1 MSSMI
6 RYELKKVFIKP
17 SNQASISLLLITL
30 VVICFLAIRGDYYV
44 DEQGRSEYGYHAI
57 QKLKTEKKKWR
68 GELTTEKLEGVLKAD
83 REVNQT
89 DEYTSSNIQ
98 ENNISFSRKQG
109 FADIRGLINISF
121 SKFREYD
128 YFMIDSLS
136 EEEIH
141 HFYSNRIEHLNT
153 WLRDET
159 GDLFNEKEKNYLV
172 SQYEKLK
179 TPVTYDYADGWK
191 QALLYLPTLIILT
204 ALIIGFLVSGIF
216 SGEFQEKAESVWFA
230 SYYGRNKAIRS
241 KIITGVLLATVVY
254 WVTMLL
260 YSGVLF
266 ALFGMD
272 GANCVIQTD
281 SSSWKSMYNITFF
294 QEYQIALFGGYL
306 GVILISIVTM
316 CISSGTKSG
325 VIAATM
331 PFVLI
336 FLPPILGNLS
346 VFSDIQG
353 LFPSELLSITSAVG
367 TFALYQIG
375 QDIIPSVPL
384 LFIVYIPVC
393 ILLIPVLYRVTCKTE
408 IV

>member
-30 VVICFLAIRGDYYV
+30 VVTCFLAIRGDYYV

-266 ALFGMD
+266 A
-272 GANCVIQTD
+272 
-281 SSSWKSMYNITFF
+281 S
-294 QEYQIALFGGYL
+294 
-306 GVILISIVTM
+306 
-316 CISSGTKSG
+316 
-325 VIAATM
+325 
-331 PFVLI
+331 
-336 FLPPILGNLS
+336 
-346 VFSDIQG
+346 
-353 LFPSELLSITSAVG
+353 
-367 TFALYQIG
+367 
-375 QDIIPSVPL
+375 
-384 LFIVYIPVC
+384 
-393 ILLIPVLYRVTCKTE
+393 
-408 IV
+408 